1 MSDTIIVVRAAMPSD
16 AKRILSIQK
25 AAFSRYVGPLRRKQ
39 IPPLH
44 ETPEELKNDLIAKS
58 VLLAE
63 YDGTIAGS
71 VRYTI
76 RGGVCHIERL
86 SVLPSLQKRGIGRA
100 LLDAVEQAC
109 IGRSHKLCLETGLLA
124 ANLIPFYT
132 KLGFFA
138 EARFASHYGEFD
150 WIAFAK
156 FTRQPCREACYDAD
170 TLSRI
175 RGEIDILDQTIV
187 CLLAARGACVSR
199 AARFKR
205 SASDVRG
212 ESRMKDVIRNVRKSA
227 KHCHADPD
235 TIEGIYRTVMEHFIQ
250 AEMREYAQ
258 ISGPKAGRHA

>member
-1 MSDTIIVVRAAMPSD
+1 MSDTVIIVRTATPPDSN
-16 AKRILSIQK
+16 RILSIQK
-25 AAFSRYVGPLRRKQ
+25 AAFSCYVGPLSRKQ

-44 ETPEELKNDLIAKS
+44 ETARELKNDLAAKT

-63 YDGTIAGS
+63 HDGTIAGS

-109 IGRSHKLCLETGLLA
+109 VGRAHKLYLETGLLA
-124 ANLIPFYT
+124 ANLVPFYT

-138 EARFASHYGEFD
+138 EARFTSHYGEFD
-150 WIAFAK
+150 WIGFAK
-156 FTRQPCREACYDAD
+156 FTRQIRDDAD

-175 RGEIDILDQTIV
+175 RGEIDTIDRTIV

-199 AARFKR
+199 AARFKH

-212 ESRMKDVIRNVRKSA
+212 ESRMKDVLRNVRKSA
-227 KHCHADPD
+227 QHCHADPD
-235 TIEGIYRTVMEHFIQ
+235 TIEGIYRTVMEHFIH

-258 ISGPKAGRHA
+258 ITGPKAGRNA

>member
-1 MSDTIIVVRAAMPSD
+1 MSDTVIIVRAATPSD

-25 AAFSRYVGPLRRKQ
+25 AAFSRYVGPLRREQ

-44 ETPEELKNDLIAKS
+44 ETARELKNDLTAKS
-58 VLLAE
+58 LLLAE

-71 VRYTI
+71 VRYAI

-86 SVLPSLQKRGIGRA
+86 SVLPSLQKRNIGRT
-100 LLDAVEQAC
+100 LLETVEQAC
-109 IGRSHKLCLETGLLA
+109 VGRAHKLYLETGLLA
-124 ANLIPFYT
+124 ANLVPFYA

-156 FTRQPCREACYDAD
+156 FTRKPRQKACDDAD

-212 ESRMKDVIRNVRKSA
+212 ESRRDDVIRNVRKSA
-227 KHCHADPD
+227 QHCHADPD
-235 TIEGIYRTVMEHFIQ
+235 TIEGIYRTVIEHFIH